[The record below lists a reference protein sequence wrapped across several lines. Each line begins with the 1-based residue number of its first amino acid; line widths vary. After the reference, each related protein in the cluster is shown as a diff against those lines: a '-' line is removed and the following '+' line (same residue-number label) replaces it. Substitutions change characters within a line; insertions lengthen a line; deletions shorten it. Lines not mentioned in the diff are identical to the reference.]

1 MRKFE
6 LVFLCIVFNAI
17 FLLGQKSVN
26 QRVQDRDF
34 PSVFQAWYGIDMPDK
49 YPAKTLEQRLSTA
62 AKHDI
67 LWEEPLSQLGE
78 KVDLVLGL
86 VWDHENHGLASSF
99 TKESLILAKENK
111 RKLLEKNPNMVLLFE
126 VRWRDAPSTF
136 LPEDSPWWKRNDK
149 GEIIKGW
156 LGGWVPFYL
165 LNYDNEEF
173 QDNVARQAKI
183 ALESGVYDGIML
195 DWSGHEQITRKIRKA
210 IGNEGLIIVNLHDD
224 IEDAKKFKDVING
237 SFMELNPRDGSTNT
251 AAGGKEERNLRNWD
265 NIREALLWFEKEFQ
279 EPRINCLEV
288 WGDRKDLARMR
299 ATTTLGL
306 THSNGYVLY
315 ADPNPLPTPDHYHD
329 WYPFWDMN
337 LGKPRRDVKKLS
349 NGAYQRVF
357 DNGIVIYNHYKN
369 GKVYLEF
376 KNKMK
381 SAATGKISN
390 SFVIDDR
397 DGDIF
402 LYTKN

>member
-1 MRKFE
+1 
-6 LVFLCIVFNAI
+6 
-17 FLLGQKSVN
+17 
-26 QRVQDRDF
+26 
-34 PSVFQAWYGIDMPDK
+34 
-49 YPAKTLEQRLSTA
+49 
-62 AKHDI
+62 
-67 LWEEPLSQLGE
+67 
-78 KVDLVLGL
+78 
-86 VWDHENHGLASSF
+86 
-99 TKESLILAKENK
+99 
-111 RKLLEKNPNMVLLFE
+111 LLFE

-156 LGGWVPFYL
+156 LGGWVPFYM

-224 IEDAKKFKDVING
+224 IEDGKKFKDVING

-329 WYPFWDMN
+329 WYPFWDVN
-337 LGKPRRDVKKLS
+337 LGKPKRDLKKLS

-357 DNGIVIYNHYKN
+357 DNGVVIYNHYKN
-369 GKVYLEF
+369 GKVYLKF

-402 LYTKN
+402 LHLNK

>member
-6 LVFLCIVFNAI
+6 LVFLCLVFNAI
-17 FLLGQKSVN
+17 FLSGQKSVT
-26 QRVQDRDF
+26 QKVKDRDF
-34 PSVFQAWYGIDMPDK
+34 PSVFQAWYGIDMPDQ
-49 YPAKTLEQRLSTA
+49 YPAKTLEQRLSLA

-111 RKLLEKNPNMVLLFE
+111 RKLLGKNPNMVLLFE

-156 LGGWVPFYL
+156 LGGWVPFYM

-237 SFMELNPRDGSTNT
+237 SFMELNPRDGSSNT

-306 THSNGYVLY
+306 THSNGYVLF

-329 WYPFWDMN
+329 WYPFWDVN
-337 LGKPRRDVKKLS
+337 LGKPKRDLKKLS

-357 DNGIVIYNHYKN
+357 DNGVVIYNHYKN
-369 GKVYLEF
+369 GKVYLKF
-376 KNKMK
+376 KNKMR

-402 LYTKN
+402 LHLNK

>member
-6 LVFLCIVFNAI
+6 LVFLCLVFNQI
-17 FLLGQKSVN
+17 FLSGQKSVS

-34 PSVFQAWYGIDMPDK
+34 PSVFQAWYGIDMPDQ
-49 YPAKTLEQRLSTA
+49 YPAKTLEQRLSIA

-156 LGGWVPFYL
+156 LGGWVPFYM

-195 DWSGHEQITRKIRKA
+195 DWSGHEQIARKIRKA

-237 SFMELNPRDGSTNT
+237 SFMELNPRDGSNNT

-329 WYPFWDMN
+329 WYPFWDVN
-337 LGKPRRDVKKLS
+337 LGKPKRDLKKLS

-357 DNGIVIYNHYKN
+357 DNGVVIYNHYKN
-369 GKVYLEF
+369 GKVYLKF

-402 LYTKN
+402 LHLNK

>member
-6 LVFLCIVFNAI
+6 LVFLCLVFNQI
-17 FLLGQKSVN
+17 FLSGQKSVT

-34 PSVFQAWYGIDMPDK
+34 PSVFQAWYGIDMPDQ
-49 YPAKTLEQRLSTA
+49 YPAKTLEQRLSIA

-156 LGGWVPFYL
+156 LGGWVPFYM

-224 IEDAKKFKDVING
+224 IEDGKKFKDVING

-329 WYPFWDMN
+329 WYPFWDVN
-337 LGKPRRDVKKLS
+337 LGKPKRDLKKLS

-357 DNGIVIYNHYKN
+357 DNGVVIYNHYKN
-369 GKVYLEF
+369 GKVYLKF

-402 LYTKN
+402 LHLNK

>member
-6 LVFLCIVFNAI
+6 IVFLSLVFNTI
-17 FLLGQKSVN
+17 FLSGQKSVT

-34 PSVFQAWYGIDMPDK
+34 PSVFQAWYGIDMPEV
-49 YPAKTLEQRLSTA
+49 YPTKTLAQRLDVAS
-62 AKHDI
+62 KHDI

-78 KVDLVLGL
+78 KVDLVMGL

-99 TKESLILAKENK
+99 TKESLVLAKENK

-156 LGGWVPFYL
+156 LGGWVPFYM

-224 IEDAKKFKDVING
+224 IEDAEKFKDVING
-237 SFMELNPRDGSTNT
+237 SFMELNPRDESTNT
-251 AAGGKEERNLRNWD
+251 AAGGKEERNLRSWD
-265 NIREALLWFEKEFQ
+265 KIREALVWFENEFQ

-329 WYPFWDMN
+329 WYPFWDVN
-337 LGKPRRDVKKLS
+337 LGKPKRDLKKLS

-357 DNGIVIYNHYKN
+357 DNGVVIYNHYKN
-369 GKVYLEF
+369 GKVYLKF

-402 LYTKN
+402 LHLNK